1 MSSGS
6 SAKKKRRQFS
16 LKEKVDI
23 PSQVDAGKKQI
34 HIANEMG
41 VAPSTV
47 ATILKDRQKI
57 LELHRGSQ
65 LAPSRKRLRLGN
77 FQEVDAAVLTWFK
90 DAHSQNVP
98 VSGPMLQE
106 KARQFADALDITGFE
121 ASAGWLHRFRERNGI
136 TWQVVSGEEK
146 AADAASAAAWRDE
159 KFREIV
165 ASYSEDDIFNA
176 DETAFFYQML
186 PDKTMHFK
194 GNSCKGGKQ
203 SKVRISVLLCCN
215 ATGTKKLKP
224 LVIGKYK
231 KPRCMRNVVSLP
243 CHYRANSR
251 AWMTRELFSEW
262 LLKVD
267 DEMRSAGRKI
277 LIIADNCSAHLVN
290 VRLTNVQLEFL
301 PPNCT
306 SLLQPLDQGI
316 IKSVKA
322 HYRTRLVQ
330 RLLINLRMKLPT
342 SINVRQ
348 ATEMV
353 TGAWWSVTS
362 TTIQNCWRKAG
373 LVVMPSESEQGSEE
387 SDASGMWQEVVE
399 RLAMDASVTFED
411 YVQCDDEAC
420 TSAELTTD
428 DIVSAVRG
436 DNSDEDANGEDDAE
450 TAPVSQPEESLSNAD
465 IMECV
470 RKMRTYLGRCSN
482 ATEAEH
488 KNVDNFEAF
497 VLRQLSGT
505 RQAKITDFFK

>member
-1 MSSGS
+1 
-6 SAKKKRRQFS
+6 
-16 LKEKVDI
+16 
-23 PSQVDAGKKQI
+23 
-34 HIANEMG
+34 MG

-47 ATILKDRQKI
+47 ATILKDRQNI

-90 DAHSQNVP
+90 DARSQNVP

-159 KFREIV
+159 KFREII

-176 DETAFFYQML
+176 DEMAFFYQML

-203 SKVRISVLLCCN
+203 SKVRITVLLCCN
-215 ATGTKKLKP
+215 STGTKKLKP

-243 CHYRANSR
+243 CDYRANSR
-251 AWMTRELFSEW
+251 VWMTRELFSEW

-301 PPNCT
+301 PSNCT

-420 TSAELTTD
+420 TSAKLTTD

-436 DNSDEDANGEDDAE
+436 DNSDKDANGEDDAE

>member
-1 MSSGS
+1 MALACRDVQQPRFVLDDEDSATGHDPAAELPPDINVIDDLSASEVDIPAVTVEQFANFNSAVLDDEEIVYQVLEPPQVDSDSDDDAPPTPQSSSADLAQALTALFSTYSDGQTLSDIQADLIARKRASVHSGS
-6 SAKKKRRQFS
+6 SSKKKRRQFS

-23 PSQVDAGKKQI
+23 LSQVDAGKKQI

-77 FQEVDAAVLTWFK
+77 FEDVDAAVLIWFK
-90 DAHSQNVP
+90 DAQ
-98 VSGPMLQE
+98 
-106 KARQFADALDITGFE
+106 
-121 ASAGWLHRFRERNGI
+121 
-136 TWQVVSGEEK
+136 
-146 AADAASAAAWRDE
+146 
-159 KFREIV
+159 
-165 ASYSEDDIFNA
+165 
-176 DETAFFYQML
+176 
-186 PDKTMHFK
+186 
-194 GNSCKGGKQ
+194 
-203 SKVRISVLLCCN
+203 
-215 ATGTKKLKP
+215 
-224 LVIGKYK
+224 
-231 KPRCMRNVVSLP
+231 
-243 CHYRANSR
+243 
-251 AWMTRELFSEW
+251 
-262 LLKVD
+262 
-267 DEMRSAGRKI
+267 
-277 LIIADNCSAHLVN
+277 
-290 VRLTNVQLEFL
+290 
-301 PPNCT
+301 
-306 SLLQPLDQGI
+306 
-316 IKSVKA
+316 
-322 HYRTRLVQ
+322 
-330 RLLINLRMKLPT
+330 
-342 SINVRQ
+342 
-348 ATEMV
+348 MV

-373 LVVMPSESEQGSEE
+373 LVSESEQGSEE
-387 SDASGMWQEVVE
+387 SEASGMWQEVVE

-450 TAPVSQPEESLSNAD
+450 TAPVSQPEESLSYAD
-465 IMECV
+465 IVECV
-470 RKMRTYLGRCSN
+470 RKIRTYLGRCSN

>member
-1 MSSGS
+1 
-6 SAKKKRRQFS
+6 
-16 LKEKVDI
+16 
-23 PSQVDAGKKQI
+23 
-34 HIANEMG
+34 MG

-77 FQEVDAAVLTWFK
+77 FQDVDAAVLTWFK
-90 DAHSQNVP
+90 DARSQNVP

-121 ASAGWLHRFRERNGI
+121 
-136 TWQVVSGEEK
+136 
-146 AADAASAAAWRDE
+146 
-159 KFREIV
+159 
-165 ASYSEDDIFNA
+165 
-176 DETAFFYQML
+176 
-186 PDKTMHFK
+186 
-194 GNSCKGGKQ
+194 
-203 SKVRISVLLCCN
+203 
-215 ATGTKKLKP
+215 P
-224 LVIGKYK
+224 L
-231 KPRCMRNVVSLP
+231 N
-243 CHYRANSR
+243 
-251 AWMTRELFSEW
+251 
-262 LLKVD
+262 
-267 DEMRSAGRKI
+267 
-277 LIIADNCSAHLVN
+277 
-290 VRLTNVQLEFL
+290 
-301 PPNCT
+301 
-306 SLLQPLDQGI
+306 QGI

-342 SINVRQ
+342 SINVLH

-353 TGAWWSVTS
+353 IWAWWSVTS

-373 LVVMPSESEQGSEE
+373 LVSESEQGSEESGSESEQGSEE
-387 SDASGMWQEVVE
+387 SDVSGMWQEVVE

-505 RQAKITDFFK
+505 RQAKITDFLK